1 MDRGYGK
8 ESMKRVLGGDEP
20 QDFRRARTRVDIRRV
35 FVACLIGLAVWA
47 VSRKGEAQSAYEY
60 ELPPIEYSTSTASNQ
75 LTCLM
80 RKWGEDGHPMPP
92 GSSKEFLSAFLQRM
106 SVPTASQ
113 VLVFSKTS
121 LQRDL
126 IRPDQPRALY
136 FSDDCYIGWVP
147 GGLVEVVVSD
157 PKLGVVFYS
166 LDSRKPDG
174 PPEVKRDQG
183 CLSCHGGSMTRDWP
197 GLVVRSVYPDVQG
210 NPITAAGGFLTGH
223 DSRMEDRWGGWYVT
237 GAHGGSRHMG
247 NQIAQGRGGDARLD
261 REAGANLTNLDGFFS
276 ADRYLRGDSDIVSLM
291 VLEHQV
297 GMHNRLSI
305 GALRVRKWT
314 HYQRQ
319 LRRELGEAPTDEPTG
334 SALRVVQ
341 NEARKIVEH
350 VFYSGEIPLPEGGI
364 RGAGAFESE
373 FRGNRR
379 EDARSRSLK
388 DFALRT
394 RLFTYRCSYM
404 VYSRAFEDMPVSLKT
419 EVFRRMLE
427 VLDFEDRS
435 KEFAHLGEEERS
447 AIREILMATH
457 PEFAAA
463 AESSK

>member
-1 MDRGYGK
+1 MPSG
-8 ESMKRVLGGDEP
+8 
-20 QDFRRARTRVDIRRV
+20 
-35 FVACLIGLAVWA
+35 
-47 VSRKGEAQSAYEY
+47 SR
-60 ELPPIEYSTSTASNQ
+60 
-75 LTCLM
+75 
-80 RKWGEDGHPMPP
+80 
-92 GSSKEFLSAFLQRM
+92 KEFLGAFLQRM
-106 SVPTASQ
+106 SVPAASQ
-113 VLVFSKTS
+113 MLVFSKTS

-157 PKLGVVFYS
+157 PDLGVVFYS
-166 LDSRKPDG
+166 LDPRKTNG

-197 GLVVRSVYPDVQG
+197 GLVVRSIYPDAQG

-223 DSRMEDRWGGWYVT
+223 DSRIEDRWGGWYVT
-237 GAHGGSRHMG
+237 GEHGKSRHMG
-247 NQIAQGRGGDARLD
+247 NQIAQGQRGDARLD
-261 REAGANLTNLDGFFS
+261 REAGANLTDLSGFFS
-276 ADRYLRGDSDIVSLM
+276 ADPYLRGDSDIVPLM
-291 VLEHQV
+291 VFEHQV

-350 VFYSGEIPLPEGGI
+350 LFFSGEIPLPAGGI
-364 RGAGAFESE
+364 RGAGAFETE
-373 FRGNRR
+373 FRNNRR
-379 EDARSRSLK
+379 EDSRNRSLK
-388 DFALRT
+388 DFDLRT

-404 VYSRAFEDMPVSLKT
+404 VYSRAFDDMPVSLKT
-419 EVFRRMLE
+419 EVLRRMLE

-435 KEFAHLGEEERS
+435 KEFAHLGEDERS
-447 AIREILMATH
+447 VIREILMATH